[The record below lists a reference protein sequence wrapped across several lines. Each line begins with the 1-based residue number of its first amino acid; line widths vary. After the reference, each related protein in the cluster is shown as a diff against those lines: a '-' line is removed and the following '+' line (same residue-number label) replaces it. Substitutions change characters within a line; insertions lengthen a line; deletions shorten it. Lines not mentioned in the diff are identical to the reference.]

1 MTLAQPLQFPPSL
14 YPLLCVGRITMA
26 VFPPFSDSRPD
37 DQSAAA
43 SPSRHRGAVEAD
55 LDAMI
60 DREDPLH
67 ELASELDADLDDESL
82 LDLEGEEDLALKALE
97 EDPDLEIDAEIDVE
111 TDSETDEEME
121 VVLDAEGDDPE
132 GATRSRSSSLGSAA
146 VGNGRRS
153 TDLVRLYLQ
162 EIGRVRLLRRD
173 EEVSEAQKVQ
183 RYMTLLEQRT
193 QLAKQEGGVLQQYV
207 NLLEVRDTL
216 TAQLGHRPSLER
228 WAKAA
233 EIDLAE
239 LKPLLVEGK
248 RVWADRL
255 GFSPEEMEKIQ
266 QRGIKAKEHMIQA
279 NLRLVVSVAKKY
291 QNRGLE
297 LLDLVQEGTLGLER
311 AVEKFDPTKG
321 YRFSTYAYWWIRQGI
336 TRAIATQS
344 RTIRLPVHITEKL
357 NKIKKAQRII
367 SQDQGRTATI
377 EEIAQALDMTPV
389 QVREVLVRVPRA
401 VSLETRVGKE
411 KDTELGDLLET
422 TDLSPEELLTRES
435 LRRDLQQLLADLTP
449 REREVIR
456 MRFGL
461 RDGQSYSLAEIGRVL
476 DLSRERVRQIEAK
489 ALQKLRQPK
498 RRNRV
503 RDYLESL
510 S

>member
-1 MTLAQPLQFPPSL
+1 
-14 YPLLCVGRITMA
+14 MA
-26 VFPPFSDSRPD
+26 VFPSFSDSRPE

-43 SPSRHRGAVEAD
+43 SPSRHRGAVKAD
-55 LDAMI
+55 CDAI
-60 DREDPLH
+60 DREGTLH
-67 ELASELDADLDDESL
+67 ELASALDANLDDESML
-82 LDLEGEEDLALKALE
+82 ALEGEEDLALEVLE
-97 EDPDLEIDAEIDVE
+97 EDPDAAIDAEIDAEIDVA
-111 TDSETDEEME
+111 TDPEADEAIE
-121 VVLDAEGDDPE
+121 VVLDAEGDPK

-146 VGNGRRS
+146 VGNDRRS

-207 NLLEVRDTL
+207 NLLEVHDTL

-239 LKPLLVEGK
+239 LKPLLLEGK

-255 GFSPEEMEKIQ
+255 GFSTEEMEQIQ

-377 EEIAQALDMTPV
+377 EEIAQALDMTPA

>member
-1 MTLAQPLQFPPSL
+1 MAAIPRDRATALTQPIAPRSTPEDTLALP
-14 YPLLCVGRITMA
+14 
-26 VFPPFSDSRPD
+26 
-37 DQSAAA
+37 A
-43 SPSRHRGAVEAD
+43 SPSHAPPLGDSPADHFTDGLTDELTDELENFSLDLGDDLEEALGEDEVFTED
-55 LDAMI
+55 LEDFGGDLEPDFNP
-60 DREDPLH
+60 DRD
-67 ELASELDADLDDESL
+67 LAP
-82 LDLEGEEDLALKALE
+82 LDLELE
-97 EDPDLEIDAEIDVE
+97 ELP
-111 TDSETDEEME
+111 
-121 VVLDAEGDDPE
+121 
-132 GATRSRSSSLGSAA
+132 SSPAISGT
-146 VGNGRRS
+146 GRRS

-183 RYMTLLEQRT
+183 RYMKLLEQRQQVAQVT
-193 QLAKQEGGVLQQYV
+193 GGLLSQYV
-207 NLLEVRDTL
+207 QLLEVRNTL

-228 WAKAA
+228 WAQAA
-233 EIDLAE
+233 AITPSH
-239 LKPLLVEGK
+239 LKPLLAEGK
-248 RVWADRL
+248 QAWAEAVGLDVD
-255 GFSPEEMEKIQ
+255 EMEKIQ
-266 QRGIKAKEHMIQA
+266 TDGVKAKEHMIQA

-357 NKIKKAQRII
+357 NKIKKAQRKI
-367 SQDQGRTATI
+367 SQDSGHTASI
-377 EEIAQALDMTPV
+377 EDVARELDMTPA
-389 QVREVLVRVPRA
+389 QVREVLVRVPHA

-422 TDLSPEELLTRES
+422 TDLSPEELLMRES
-435 LRRDLQQLLADLTP
+435 LRRDLHQLLADLTA

-461 RDGQSYSLAEIGRVL
+461 RDGQAYSLAEIGRAL

-510 S
+510 T

>member
-1 MTLAQPLQFPPSL
+1 MAALPLSPNSKPCKTPDSL
-14 YPLLCVGRITMA
+14 TCD
-26 VFPPFSDSRPD
+26 FPD
-37 DQSAAA
+37 DAPAVSPDVTGFATAAIA
-43 SPSRHRGAVEAD
+43 QTLNPED
-55 LDAMI
+55 LDFDPTDAI
-60 DREDPLH
+60 PEDH
-67 ELASELDADLDDESL
+67 EKDTE
-82 LDLEGEEDLALKALE
+82 
-97 EDPDLEIDAEIDVE
+97 LEIDLQAIDLQAI
-111 TDSETDEEME
+111 DLQAID
-121 VVLDAEGDDPE
+121 LQAIDLQAIDLQAIDAEARKALKDAQEPE
-132 GATRSRSSSLGSAA
+132 TETIPTSHKLKAA
-146 VGNGRRS
+146 PEDTSRRS

-162 EIGRVRLLRRD
+162 EIGRVRLLGRD

-183 RYMTLLEQRT
+183 RYMKLLEQRS
-193 QLAKQEGGVLQQYV
+193 QCAQQEGGILQHYV
-207 NLLEVRDTL
+207 TLLEVRDTL
-216 TAQLGHRPSLER
+216 TAQLGHRPSLDR

-233 EIDLAE
+233 NIDGSD
-239 LKPLLVEGK
+239 LKPQLAEGK
-248 RVWADRL
+248 RLWAERL
-255 GFSPEEMEKIQ
+255 ELTVEEMEQIQ
-266 QRGIKAKEHMIQA
+266 GAGIKAKEHMIKA

-357 NKIKKAQRII
+357 NKIKKAQRKI
-367 SQDQGRTATI
+367 SQEQGHTATV
-377 EEIAQALDMTPV
+377 EDVAKELDMTPE
-389 QVREVLVRVPRA
+389 QVRDVLVRVPRA

-422 TDLSPEELLTRES
+422 TDLSPEELLMRES
-435 LRRDLQQLLADLTP
+435 LRRDLHRLLADLTT
-449 REREVIR
+449 RELEVIK

-461 RDGQSYSLAEIGRVL
+461 WDGQSYSLAEIGRIL

-489 ALQKLRQPK
+489 GLQKLRQPK
-498 RRNRV
+498 RRNWV

>member
-1 MTLAQPLQFPPSL
+1 MDQT
-14 YPLLCVGRITMA
+14 
-26 VFPPFSDSRPD
+26 PD
-37 DQSAAA
+37 
-43 SPSRHRGAVEAD
+43 GAVEVTEQHATPP
-55 LDAMI
+55 I
-60 DREDPLH
+60 DRTKTSP
-67 ELASELDADLDDESL
+67 
-82 LDLEGEEDLALKALE
+82 
-97 EDPDLEIDAEIDVE
+97 
-111 TDSETDEEME
+111 
-121 VVLDAEGDDPE
+121 
-132 GATRSRSSSLGSAA
+132 RSRSKSHSPAATAPHPSDLDTSDLDRDPVDTAISEFPRDPSFQVEDATPSLDALGEAETAFEEEDTEDTEATNPSQRVSLGTSNSVDA
-146 VGNGRRS
+146 GRRS

-183 RYMTLLEQRT
+183 RYMGLLEQRT
-193 QLAKQEGGVLQQYV
+193 QLAQQEGGVLQNYV
-207 NLLEVRDTL
+207 TLLEVRDTL

-233 EIDLAE
+233 EIDVAD

-255 GFSPEEMEKIQ
+255 NLTVEEMEQIQ
-266 QRGIKAKEHMIQA
+266 QLGIKAKEHMIQA

-357 NKIKKAQRII
+357 NKIKKAQRQI
-367 SQDQGRTATI
+367 SQDQGRTATL
-377 EEIAQALDMTPV
+377 EEVAQVLGMTAA